1 MLGWILYLRKITAEL
16 IEGGNSQN
24 ADFVTTIEPVSPA
37 KGHLV
42 GHDFFRYPSVVN
54 PPKSGMRNRSMSP
67 TTSFSGTA
75 SIVEPVFGVERAP
88 LALLRFIFHRIRQ

>member
-37 KGHLV
+37 KAKLTGQ
-42 GHDFFRYPSVVN
+42 YS
-54 PPKSGMRNRSMSP
+54 
-67 TTSFSGTA
+67 
-75 SIVEPVFGVERAP
+75 
-88 LALLRFIFHRIRQ
+88 